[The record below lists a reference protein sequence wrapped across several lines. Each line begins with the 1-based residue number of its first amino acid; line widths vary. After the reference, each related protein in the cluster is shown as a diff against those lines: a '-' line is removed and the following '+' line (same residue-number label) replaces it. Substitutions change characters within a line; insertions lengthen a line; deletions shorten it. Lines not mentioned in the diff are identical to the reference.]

1 MIAIDADSGVR
12 NQAGGSLLE
21 QRGSIY
27 LQDQA
32 PSICWLKAGD
42 RDTDFGNSEMG
53 KSIGETDSRLCQ
65 LSCNIGVPL
74 SHEPL
79 DNS

>member
-1 MIAIDADSGVR
+1 
-12 NQAGGSLLE
+12 LE

-32 PSICWLKAGD
+32 PSICRLKAGWGKILGE
-42 RDTDFGNSEMG
+42 TDFGNSLKWG
-53 KSIGETDSRLCQ
+53 KVLGRLIVDYAKSAGWH